1 MAYDTG
7 GVQYRTT
14 SGYIQIM
21 AAGRALPAFW
31 AHPEMTGRYPGL
43 VLLHDEWG
51 LTPQTRAWVRRFAEM
66 GLYVVAPDLFDGQR
80 PADADQAAAMREAL
94 GGIAGV
100 GRVNATLEVLKHH
113 NRCTGRIAVMG
124 WRMGG
129 ELAYHAAAYRTD
141 LAAAIVFF
149 GDPIQ
154 FLTILHANETPIL
167 AFYGEDDPTI
177 PPEALDALS
186 EAMRVSPAQDEFI
199 VFPGVSGD
207 FLDDSAEGY
216 DPALAARTW
225 RRMIGFLYER
235 LDLSP
240 HRR

>member
-1 MAYDTG
+1 MAFDSG

-14 SGYIQIM
+14 SGYIHIM
-21 AAGRALPAFW
+21 AEGRALPAFW

-51 LTPQTRAWVRRFAEM
+51 LTAQTRAWVRRFAEM
-66 GLYVVAPDLFDGQR
+66 GLYVVAPDLFDGHR
-80 PADADQAAAMREAL
+80 PADDAQAAEMREQR

-100 GRVNATLEVLKHH
+100 ARVNATLEVLKHH

-129 ELAYHAAAYRTD
+129 ELAYHAAAFRTD

-167 AFYGEDDPTI
+167 AFYGENDPSI
-177 PPEALDALS
+177 PPAALEALS
-186 EAMRVSPAQDEFI
+186 EAMQASPAPDQMI

-207 FLDDSAEGY
+207 FLDAAADDY
-216 DPALAARTW
+216 DPELAARTW
-225 RRMIGFLYER
+225 KRMISFLYER